1 MQEQKRTIKM
11 PHCVTIDDRKQMKL
25 TGISEVD
32 SFDEQTVV
40 LNTDLGRL
48 TVKGDGLK
56 ITGLDVD
63 SGDCGISGNIF
74 GLAYSDEASG
84 GFIKRLFR

>member
-1 MQEQKRTIKM
+1 MQEQKRTVTM
-11 PHCVTIDDRKQMKL
+11 PHSVYIDDRKSMKL
-25 TGISEVD
+25 TGICEID

-63 SGDCGISGNIF
+63 SGDCGISGSIY
-74 GLAYSDEASG
+74 GLAYTDDNSSG
-84 GFIKRLFR
+84 FLKRLFR